1 MILLPMYIRPTNSGN
16 ELFEHLML
24 VIDKKKHEIIF
35 QFPLADSL
43 DNINFTYVSIFF
55 FKNRINENMLASL
68 RIIFIFKTT
77 LLT

>member
-1 MILLPMYIRPTNSGN
+1 MYIRPTNSGN

-35 QFPLADSL
+35 QFSLADSL